1 MIRHATLGRARALD
15 DGGVYVD
22 AIGGDVTAAASRRR
36 TAVRQLERLRELKRT
51 WDPGNL
57 FRLNHNIEP

>member
-1 MIRHATLGRARALD
+1 MVPGK
-15 DGGVYVD
+15 
-22 AIGGDVTAAASRRR
+22 
-36 TAVRQLERLRELKRT
+36 LERLRELKRA

>member
-1 MIRHATLGRARALD
+1 MN
-15 DGGVYVD
+15 
-22 AIGGDVTAAASRRR
+22 AIGGDVTAARKQA
-36 TAVRQLERLRELKRT
+36 AYGGAGKLERLRELKRV